1 MILDKHGEHFFDT
14 LGLEAGRD
22 DALSLILRAE
32 LPYRP

>member
-22 DALSLILRAE
+22 DALSSILT
-32 LPYRP
+32 